1 MIRYD
6 VIARTMVGDVLI
18 AATSEGLC
26 AVLFVKSAGGALEK
40 RLAAMFPGEPIRR
53 DRRRLGRF
61 RNEIEEYFA
70 GKRSRFTMPIDL
82 SAVRSPFQRKVLRKL
97 RALPLGRVTTYGSLA
112 ARSGSPGA
120 ARAVGTAMSKNP
132 VSVVIPCHRVV
143 GAAGSLG
150 GYGGGLSKKRTLLL
164 HEGVAP
170 TKSGL
175 LKAGGK

>member
-1 MIRYD
+1 MIHYD
-6 VIARTMVGDVLI
+6 VISRTIVGDVLI
-18 AATSEGLC
+18 AATSRGLC
-26 AVLFVKSAGGALEK
+26 AVLFGKDAGGALEK
-40 RLAAMFPGEPIRR
+40 RLAVMFPGEPAGRNRSRLAPYRR
-53 DRRRLGRF
+53 
-61 RNEIEEYFA
+61 EIDEYFA
-70 GKRSRFTMPIDL
+70 GKRPRFTLPIDL

-97 RALPLGRVTTYGSLA
+97 HALPFGRVTTYGDLA

-132 VSVVIPCHRVV
+132 VALVIPCHRVV

-150 GYGGGLSKKRTLLL
+150 GFSGGLSKKKTLLV

-175 LKAGGK
+175 LKAGGR

>member
-1 MIRYD
+1 MIHYD
-6 VIARTMVGDVLI
+6 VITRTIVGDILI
-18 AATSEGLC
+18 AATSQGLC
-26 AVLFVKSAGGALEK
+26 AVLFGKSAGGALEK
-40 RLAAMFPGEPIRR
+40 RLAATFPGEPVVR
-53 DRRRLGRF
+53 DRPRLGRF
-61 RNEIEEYFA
+61 RKEIEEYFA

-82 SAVRSPFQRKVLRKL
+82 HAVRSPFQRKVLRKL
-97 RALPLGRVTTYGSLA
+97 HALPFGRVTTYGDLA
-112 ARSGSPGA
+112 ARSGAPGA

-132 VSVVIPCHRVV
+132 VALVVPCHRVV

-150 GYGGGLSKKRTLLL
+150 GFSGGLSKKKTLLL

>member
-1 MIRYD
+1 MIRFD
-6 VIARTMVGDVLI
+6 VIPRTMVGDVVL
-18 AATSEGLC
+18 AASSRGLC
-26 AVLFVKSAGGALEK
+26 AVLFGREAGGALEK
-40 RLAAMFPGEPIRR
+40 RLAAMFPGDSVVR
-53 DRRRLGRF
+53 DRKRLSRF
-61 RNEIEEYFA
+61 RKEIEEYFA

-82 SAVRSPFQRKVLRKL
+82 HAVRSPFQRKVLRRL
-97 RALPLGRVTTYGSLA
+97 HALPFGRVTTYGDLA
-112 ARSGSPGA
+112 ARSGAPGA

-132 VSVVIPCHRVV
+132 VALVVPCHRVV

-150 GYGGGLSKKRTLLL
+150 GFSGGLSKKKTLLL